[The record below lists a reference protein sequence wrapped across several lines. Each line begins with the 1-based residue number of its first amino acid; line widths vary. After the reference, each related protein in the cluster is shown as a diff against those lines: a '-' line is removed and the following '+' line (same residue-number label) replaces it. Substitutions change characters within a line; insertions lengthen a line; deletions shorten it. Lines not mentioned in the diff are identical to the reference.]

1 MKNFNIQITI
11 SLLLISIFSGC
22 DNIIYERGNG
32 DTMMRT
38 VSLDEFD
45 EIFLNGNY
53 EVFLDQ
59 GNDSKVV
66 IKTDENL
73 QDFIE
78 VVERDRTL
86 TIRNTQRIKGSDGIK
101 IFITYED
108 LERLSSAG
116 ASSVYTTSPISGKS
130 LELSMTGAGVM
141 DLEVELRVLEV
152 NLSGA
157 GLISLEGK
165 VHQQD
170 ISLTGAGSLEAFNL
184 ESEDCEISISGVGGA
199 EINVTGYLVAKIS
212 GVGGIEF
219 RGSPKDI
226 RREVSG
232 FGKIKA
238 AP

>member
-1 MKNFNIQITI
+1 
-11 SLLLISIFSGC
+11 
-22 DNIIYERGNG
+22 
-32 DTMMRT
+32 MMRT

-45 EIFLNGNY
+45 KIFLNGNY

-78 VVERDRTL
+78 IEQRDRTL

-108 LERLSSAG
+108 LVRLSSAG
-116 ASSVYTTSPISGKS
+116 ASSVYTTSPISGGS
-130 LELSMTGAGVM
+130 LDLSMSGAGVM
-141 DLEVELRVLEV
+141 DLEVELDELEV
-152 NLSGA
+152 QLSGA
-157 GLISLEGK
+157 GLISMEGK
-165 VHQQD
+165 VKQQD
-170 ISLTGAGSLEAFNL
+170 ISLTGAGSMEAFNL

-199 EINVTGYLVAKIS
+199 EINVTGSLVARIS

-219 RGSPKDI
+219 RGSPEDI

-238 AP
+238 AR